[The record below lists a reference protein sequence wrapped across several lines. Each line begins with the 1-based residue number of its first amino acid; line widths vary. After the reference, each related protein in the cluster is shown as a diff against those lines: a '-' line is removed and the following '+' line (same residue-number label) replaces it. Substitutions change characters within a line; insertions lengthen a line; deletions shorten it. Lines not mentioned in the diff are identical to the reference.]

1 MAKLIA
7 IDNGHGKKT
16 AGKRTPKFE
25 DGTQMREWEFNYATA
40 KYLKAELERCGFKTI
55 MLSDTE
61 EDTPLAT
68 RVSKANKANVDL
80 VISIHANALTDTKFG
95 THGGTEMFVYKAG
108 NTAEKYAKNMLNRVI
123 SNSCKGFR
131 NRGIKY
137 NNLYMTRE
145 TNAPSV
151 LVEALFMDNLEE
163 AKKLKSDSFRK
174 QYAIDICKG
183 ICDTLSIKYVEEA
196 YNGNESVSTPS
207 NETTYYR
214 VIAGSYTKKENAE
227 NMKEQLVKLGIPSF
241 IEAFKK

>member
-1 MAKLIA
+1 MLIA
-7 IDNGHGKKT
+7 IDNGHGKNT

-61 EDTPLAT
+61 NDTPLAT
-68 RVSKANKANVDL
+68 RVSKANSAKADL
-80 VISIHANALTDTKFG
+80 VISIHANALTEAKFG

-108 NTAEKYAKNMLNRVI
+108 NTAEKYAKNMLNRVM
-123 SNSCKGFR
+123 SNSCKGFK

-145 TNAPSV
+145 TNAPSI

-163 AKKLKSDSFRK
+163 AKKLKSDSFRR

-183 ICDTLSIKYVEEA
+183 ICDTISVKYVEEA
-196 YNGNESVSTPS
+196 QNGNDSVTDTNKSDVFF
-207 NETTYYR
+207 R
-214 VIAGSYTKKENAE
+214 VIAGSYKDRTNAIKMQDLLTKH
-227 NMKEQLVKLGIPSF
+227 GIPSF
-241 IEAFKK
+241 LEAVKKES